1 MDTFRKGY
9 EMNNSIT
16 LTPDIALAILAG
28 LSAEGIRLTDTLETV
43 ERFAPEQA
51 GFWQTRI
58 DRNREATRLVMTT
71 RWTEEF

>member
-28 LSAEGIRLTDTLETV
+28 LSAEGIRLTETMDTVKE
-43 ERFAPEQA
+43 FAPEQI
-51 GFWQTRI
+51 GFWQARI

-71 RWTEEF
+71 RWAD

>member
-16 LTPDIALAILAG
+16 LTPDIALAILTG
-28 LSAEGIRLTDTLETV
+28 LYAEGTRLAETMDTVKE
-43 ERFAPEQA
+43 FAPEQA
-51 GFWQTRI
+51 GFWQVRI

-71 RWTEEF
+71 RWTD